1 MTRAG
6 LRAVPRRGPEI
17 GSGHVRSADE
27 EDDRKALVRAIA
39 SAPVHMQWLREHVGK
54 ILVREAGL
62 LERLGD
68 PEGADQLRRRAA
80 AHVAGD
86 TPLW

>member
-1 MTRAG
+1 MTRAN
-6 LRAVPRRGPEI
+6 LRAVPRRGPEG
-17 GSGHVRSADE
+17 GSGHVRHADE
-27 EDDRKALVRAIA
+27 DADRRALVRAIA

-54 ILVREAGL
+54 ILVREAGM

-68 PEGADQLRRRAA
+68 AEGADHLRRRAA